1 MPVQLEELVTHAA
14 PERAFALTHCPGCPY
29 ARAMASSTLES
40 SLGPGDEASYLAL
53 APGPAF
59 VADLEGRV
67 KAVNA
72 EWERVL
78 GFSQDELRGR
88 PFAELLHPDDRPALE
103 GVGSALR
110 RGETVR
116 MSDGR
121 FLRKEG
127 PPLRFVWSASPRLD
141 RGLIVGSAH
150 DVTELYDRLRR
161 FETPAHGTKDVV
173 GVRDDAGEPEAVTAI
188 TRPMDRA

>member
-1 MPVQLEELVTHAA
+1 
-14 PERAFALTHCPGCPY
+14 
-29 ARAMASSTLES
+29 MASSTLES

-110 RGETVR
+110 RGEIVWVLKQDYPHLVTFRHLQLALRDRNIPLVPDLRLGSREGFANSGRTVR
-116 MSDGR
+116 
-121 FLRKEG
+121 E
-127 PPLRFVWSASPRLD
+127 
-141 RGLIVGSAH
+141 
-150 DVTELYDRLRR
+150 
-161 FETPAHGTKDVV
+161 
-173 GVRDDAGEPEAVTAI
+173 VRA
-188 TRPMDRA
+188 